1 MKTIFVFVGLVLLAT
16 GLGAKHEEPRPNG
29 VIYGTVIGPDG
40 QPAKAIGLTAHPLG
54 VALAAVLPRTGTNEK
69 GEYRFQ
75 NVPWWGRYTVYAE
88 DEDKGYSSFSTGP
101 SGDTNPPE
109 VAITPE
115 HREAELNVQLP
126 PRAGFVQIRLTNRRT
141 GDAIS
146 AMRIV
151 LMPLEKPDSPL
162 FRMSC
167 YSNHVVLVPPDKNLL
182 LHVTSDGFR
191 EWDESVEGG
200 KPLNLPSGTRLTLSV
215 QLDPAD

>member
-1 MKTIFVFVGLVLLAT
+1 MRVVDNPLDRLMQSADHGFAQVPIRQLA
-16 GLGAKHEEPRPNG
+16 
-29 VIYGTVIGPDG
+29 
-40 QPAKAIGLTAHPLG
+40 
-54 VALAAVLPRTGTNEK
+54 LPRTSTNEK

-75 NVPWWGRYTVYAE
+75 NVPWWGRYTIYAE

-141 GDAIS
+141 GDGIL
-146 AMRIV
+146 AMRVV

>member
-16 GLGAKHEEPRPNG
+16 GLAAKHEEPRPNG

-54 VALAAVLPRTGTNEK
+54 VALATVLPRTSTNEK

-126 PRAGFVQIRLTNRRT
+126 PRAGFVQIHLTNRRT
-141 GDAIS
+141 GDSIS
-146 AMRIV
+146 AMQIV
-151 LMPLEKPDSPL
+151 LMPLEKPESPL
-162 FRMSC
+162 FTMSC